1 MTMPPDPPRPGMQ
14 AATPALVLASGSQTR
29 LMLLQAAGLS
39 VTARASAIDEDVVK
53 RQARAEAVGADAAAL
68 RLAVLKA
75 AAVDD
80 PDALVIGAD
89 QILVCDGRWFD
100 KPADLAAARAHLQA
114 LRGRP
119 HVLQTAVACRRQ
131 NRILWQHVA
140 APALRMRPLS
150 DGFIDA
156 YLALEGDRVLSS
168 VGAYRLEGPG
178 LQLFDAVEGEHAA
191 ILGLPML
198 ALLEFLRAC
207 GLLMR

>member
-1 MTMPPDPPRPGMQ
+1 MTMPSDSPRPGMQ
-14 AATPALVLASGSQTR
+14 AATPPLILASGSQTR

-39 VTARASAIDEDVVK
+39 VTARPPAVDEDAVK
-53 RQARAEAVGADAAAL
+53 RQARAEAVGADTAAL
-68 RLAVLKA
+68 TLAGLKA
-75 AAVDD
+75 RAVDD

-89 QILVCDGRWFD
+89 QILVCEGRWFD

-119 HVLQTAVACRRQ
+119 HVLQTAVVCRRQ
-131 NRILWQHVA
+131 GRTLWQHVA
-140 APALRMRPLS
+140 APALRMRPVS

-178 LQLFDAVEGEHAA
+178 LQLFEAVEGEHAA

>member
-1 MTMPPDPPRPGMQ
+1 MNTPQPSTPGGLQ
-14 AATPALVLASGSQTR
+14 SATPELILASGSQIR
-29 LMLLQAAGLS
+29 LHLLRAAGLS
-39 VTARASAIDEDVVK
+39 VTARPAAIDEDAVK
-53 RQARAEAVGADAAAL
+53 RQAHAEDLPVDATAL
-68 RLAVLKA
+68 RLAELKA

-100 KPADLAAARAHLQA
+100 KPPDLAAARAHLRA

-119 HVLQTAVACRRQ
+119 HVLQTAVVCRRQ
-131 NRILWQHVA
+131 RQTVWRHVA
-140 APALRMRPLS
+140 APALRMRPVS

-156 YLALEGDRVLSS
+156 YLALDGDRVLSS

-178 LQLFDAVEGEHAA
+178 LQLFDTVDGEHAA

-198 ALLEFLRAC
+198 ALLEFLRLH
-207 GLLMR
+207 GVLRR